1 MSCNHNRSG
10 RGDEESSSSSGE
22 EDYDPTMYPQM
33 NADLSMPGSSKHML
47 KVIVTGFGPF
57 GDHNINASW
66 EAVKELKKL
75 GVAHNVQL
83 ITEEIPVE
91 YQTVKHLIPR
101 MWKHHNPDLV
111 VHVGVSGVAEELTI
125 ETLAHNEGYK
135 RLDVT
140 GNTAPSQC
148 YLKNGCDSLATGFN
162 VEKLCDDINGDSC
175 LAMAVQSNDA
185 GRYLCEYIFYASLSQ
200 KTSCVSFIH
209 VPPLGEPYSAQEL
222 GDGLRCAILGMLKQ
236 LDLYHPLPLPSP
248 EVVQQFL
255 EQNTGASG

>member
-1 MSCNHNRSG
+1 
-10 RGDEESSSSSGE
+10 
-22 EDYDPTMYPQM
+22 
-33 NADLSMPGSSKHML
+33 
-47 KVIVTGFGPF
+47 
-57 GDHNINASW
+57 
-66 EAVKELKKL
+66 
-75 GVAHNVQL
+75 
-83 ITEEIPVE
+83 
-91 YQTVKHLIPR
+91 

-148 YLKNGCDSLATGFN
+148 YLKNGCDCLATGFD
-162 VEKLCDDINGDSC
+162 VEKLCNDINGDSC

-255 EQNTGASG
+255 EQNTGASGWWQTFYTTLHVHGVLDQSVFLDMPIVVIYIYYNNTPYGRERTRLFKEIHFFSCSLINYSK

>member
-1 MSCNHNRSG
+1 MSVKCNRSG
-10 RGDEESSSSSGE
+10 RGDGESSSSSGE
-22 EDYDPTMYPQM
+22 EDYDPAMYAQL
-33 NADLSMPGSSKHML
+33 NDDLSMPGSTKHMI

-57 GDHNINASW
+57 GDHNVNASW

-91 YQTVKHLIPR
+91 YQTVKHLIPH
-101 MWKHHNPDLV
+101 MWKQHNPDLV

-125 ETLAHNEGYK
+125 ETIAHNEGYK
-135 RLDVT
+135 RHDIT
-140 GNTAPSQC
+140 ENTAPSQC
-148 YLKNGCDSLATGFN
+148 YLKNGCDCLSTGFD
-162 VEKLCDDINGDSC
+162 VEKLCKEINESSC

-185 GRYLCEYIFYASLSQ
+185 GRYLCEYTFYASLSE

-209 VPPLGEPYSAQEL
+209 VPPLGSPYSAPEL

-236 LDLYHPLPLPSP
+236 LELYHPLPLPSP

-255 EQNTGASG
+255 QQNTGASS